1 MLGGRRAKGQS
12 LAELALLLP
21 LLLLILMGCLDLG
34 RAFATWLTLA
44 NRAREGARYGCALS
58 VPLAAT
64 EADLV
69 KARTLEG
76 IASEGLPLQAMS
88 VQVSS
93 GPVAGSSTDA
103 EVVVTA
109 STSLELTTV
118 ILFGG
123 KPVTITAHARMVML
137 RGEGGA

>member
-44 NRAREGARYGCALS
+44 NRAREGVRYGCALS
-58 VPLAAT
+58 VPLTA
-64 EADLV
+64 EEMNRV

-76 IASEGLPLQAMS
+76 IASEGLPLEAVS

-93 GPVAGSSTDA
+93 GPVPGSSTDA

-123 KPVTITAHARMVML
+123 KPVTITAQARMVML
-137 RGEGGA
+137 RGGGGA

>member
-1 MLGGRRAKGQS
+1 VLGGRRAKGQS

-44 NRAREGARYGCALS
+44 NRAREGVRYGCALS
-58 VPLAAT
+58 VPLTA
-64 EADLV
+64 EEMNRV

-76 IASEGLPLQAMS
+76 IASEGLPLEAVS

-93 GPVAGSSTDA
+93 GPVPGSSTDA

-123 KPVTITAHARMVML
+123 KPVTITAQARMVML
-137 RGEGGA
+137 RGGGGA

>member
-1 MLGGRRAKGQS
+1 VFGGRRAKGQS

-44 NRAREGARYGCALS
+44 NRAREGVRYGCALS
-58 VPLAAT
+58 VPLTA
-64 EADLV
+64 EEMNRV

-76 IASEGLPLQAMS
+76 IASEGLPLEAVS

-93 GPVAGSSTDA
+93 GLVPGSSTDA

-123 KPVTITAHARMVML
+123 RPVTITAQARMVML